1 MVTKETSIPEYKYRV
16 KDYSVITPWFRETIV
31 RPLIGYIPR
40 RIPANHITV
49 VSNLFMFAALLLSMF
64 SGENRYVFLVVPIL
78 ILGYVIGDHLD
89 GMQAKRTGTSSAL
102 GEFFDHF
109 LDIFNNGILVMIV
122 CSLMNVSPWIF
133 IICLTVS
140 YIAHSAIF
148 FEQLKSGWLVFEK
161 FGALEAV
168 ILILFIISSLYF
180 VPVQKFL
187 LSPVFR
193 QVTYFELFIVPV
205 QKFLLSPVFR
215 QVTYFE
221 LFMLVSAAIAL
232 ITWTKTLLR
241 IKAVDGKYV
250 SFFIAMIVL
259 MVVLIPVGNSVAAFV
274 IITLF
279 SIVYIGN
286 NQRSHLTGHSENWPD
301 FIAPVILA
309 MSFYTEFYF
318 DSFTNAVIIYL
329 TLRVIWVAY
338 STISILRQYW
348 VWRNPEMKPSALENE
363 SELEQEV
370 LVISSKNH

>member
-1 MVTKETSIPEYKYRV
+1 
-16 KDYSVITPWFRETIV
+16 
-31 RPLIGYIPR
+31 
-40 RIPANHITV
+40 
-49 VSNLFMFAALLLSMF
+49 
-64 SGENRYVFLVVPIL
+64 
-78 ILGYVIGDHLD
+78 
-89 GMQAKRTGTSSAL
+89 
-102 GEFFDHF
+102 
-109 LDIFNNGILVMIV
+109 MIV

-180 VPVQKFL
+180 
-187 LSPVFR
+187 
-193 QVTYFELFIVPV
+193 VPV

>member
-193 QVTYFELFIVPV
+193 QVTYFELF
-205 QKFLLSPVFR
+205 
-215 QVTYFE
+215 
-221 LFMLVSAAIAL
+221 MLVSAAIAL